1 MGAVMVA
8 IVWAAFTG
16 CLQTKSEVDV
26 KPVDI
31 NLNITGRLELV
42 ITDARR
48 EEQKITGSAPKRT
61 VRPEDIGLPAG
72 SAPTSTAE
80 TRTRLANRRMLTA
93 GLMLVAEI
101 YPVADSGNRKDQLIQ
116 QMSARH
122 PQIAAMLDS
131 RLVGE
136 QHNGFLAARGSLSAQ
151 QQALMDAEN
160 ADRAELYKIEAA
172 EKSTS
177 VDQVALAYYMARL
190 EHVNKGNWVERYDK
204 ATATWDWF
212 QWDR

>member
-1 MGAVMVA
+1 MVA
-8 IVWAAFTG
+8 IAWAAFSG

-42 ITDARR
+42 ITDARK

-72 SAPTSTAE
+72 PVPTSTAE
-80 TRTRLANRRMLTA
+80 TGARLANDRTQTA
-93 GLMLVAEI
+93 GLILVAEI
-101 YPVADSGNRKDQLIQ
+101 YPVADTDNRKDQLIQ

-122 PQIAAMLDS
+122 PQIAAMLDGK
-131 RLVGE
+131 LVGE
-136 QHNGFLAARGSLSAQ
+136 QHDGYLAARGNLSAQ
-151 QQALMDAEN
+151 QRALMEAEN

-172 EKSTS
+172 AKGIS

-190 EHVNKGNWVERYDK
+190 EHVNKGDWVERYDK
-204 ATATWDWF
+204 ATVTWDWF